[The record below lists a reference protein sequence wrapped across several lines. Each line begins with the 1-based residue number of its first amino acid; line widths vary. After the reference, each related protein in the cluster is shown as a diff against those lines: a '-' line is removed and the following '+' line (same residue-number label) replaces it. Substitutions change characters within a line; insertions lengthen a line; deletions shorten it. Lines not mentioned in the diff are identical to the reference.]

1 MCPEWYTNH
10 GSVTANGLT
19 GPVDVLYGL
28 KRKSLELKRL
38 DRATR
43 ADSDQANRTSQRY
56 PNKYAASIEYGT
68 LIGLQNQALETSGIL
83 TRFRDINLKWY
94 RHCVNDA
101 STKHADPSYAESSK
115 FGKETEEHTIQQ
127 GSVRVNNGMQQDIG
141 ELAAHSCPL
150 ERKGNQAW
158 NASYG
163 NGELQLKFREKG
175 PQTGGWEGI
184 AVDVLNN
191 RSQMSQVSGSTVA
204 DVIQPLKP
212 QEFKESNQ
220 LL

>member
-1 MCPEWYTNH
+1 MCPELYTNH

-56 PNKYAASIEYGT
+56 SNKYAASIEYGT

-101 STKHADPSYAESSK
+101 STKHASQYQSRDVKVGDNSTAQMLGVGDITPLMESTVILNFFGR

-150 ERKGNQAW
+150 ERKGNQGHR
-158 NASYG
+158 S
-163 NGELQLKFREKG
+163 
-175 PQTGGWEGI
+175 EGKRRI
-184 AVDVLNN
+184 
-191 RSQMSQVSGSTVA
+191 QVAT
-204 DVIQPLKP
+204 
-212 QEFKESNQ
+212 NQ
-220 LL
+220 YKAR